1 MKKFLVL
8 AVAALTVFFAS
19 CGNGIDDERE
29 EPHKKSSD
37 GKTYLVVGSASVAAR
52 TLSGYEA
59 DKKNLTELKLTGKWE
74 NGEAETI
81 ATASSFDALTK
92 EADGETAKKYEIQ
105 AGSWEFTLSAKLNG
119 VIFEAT
125 TPATLTDGE
134 ETTVSFELESTLA
147 YGGLSITVE
156 FDNDPNLTKVVATL
170 KNPDKSEIS
179 GIIPVTIE
187 AAGFTE
193 VKDGDTVTGYSVTYS
208 RSAANED
215 ERLASGSYYLVFDF
229 YADGTEGPINSIP
242 YLVRVADGLTTA
254 YSQAIKLNE
263 TYTIKYY
270 LDGSELE
277 AGETRPGKYS
287 RKTDTIK
294 LPQMEKANYVFSGW
308 FTNSEYDGEPITE
321 ITKGSSGNITLW
333 AKFDKEL
340 GNGSIEV
347 HLDVKE
353 FSDIEV
359 NYTAVEEV
367 SGTTLTLTAD
377 AGYSSY
383 AWKVDGEAQDETG
396 NVLTIDASDWATGV
410 YDVSLVTTDSDG
422 EYFSWFGQL
431 IWTKKYTV
439 TFVTNKEGASVEPQ
453 YIVENA
459 DGDNSRAAE
468 PTEVKPTYGWYTK
481 EDFTEAFDFENP
493 VTQSMTLYGCWDL
506 GGNIYVSENGA
517 DGTGRG
523 TVGKPLAS
531 IAGAAALMKDST
543 KDYTI
548 LVGGEITGAQT
559 IGSSNGSVVAVN
571 AKSIT
576 IEGKNGSDTDILNGG
591 FTADKGT
598 TLTISTSVPVTIK
611 NLKITG
617 GYAENG
623 GGVYVAS
630 SSTLIMESGEI
641 SGNSAIYEDGGKG
654 GGVYV
659 DYGATFKMGGGVI
672 KGNSALENRTDTLS
686 SDYGGK
692 GGGVY
697 VKGTMFM
704 YGDAV
709 IGDDSQKDTATS
721 SSYSNIA
728 NLGGGVYI
736 ATSGSEGAKMY
747 MGYSAVNTT
756 ETLNGGIFYNYTMY
770 TEHEWTYPSGCG
782 GGVNVEYTSNGS
794 YDNATLAIASGTIAY
809 NASEKNGGGVYLQTN
824 SNTGW
829 AVLSMTGGTISG
841 NKHGSGEGDFGS
853 GVYVA
858 SSGVYNAEFFMGGSA
873 VVSSDN
879 DVWFDPENVD
889 IMILSEL
896 TGEAPV
902 ATITPD
908 EYSQT
913 ETVIAVAEGVTS
925 TTLKN
930 EYTKF
935 AVTPSTDPNT
945 SISKN
950 WYVSSDGKLLPS
962 VDVASLVN
970 QIGAMTESGT
980 VTVSGYLSDSS
991 ELTKIRDAICLNSS
1005 VNITLDL
1012 SGVVGLTKIPSFAF
1026 CANGTGGCPNL
1037 VGITLPEGIT
1047 EIEELAFRH
1056 AGFTTFNISA
1066 SVTTISARAFLE
1078 CSSLASVT
1086 VATGNTAFKL
1096 EEDGA
1101 LYSHDGKTLV
1111 MYGNKTATGTFAV
1124 PDAVTEIGD
1133 YAFCNCNIE
1142 SVTFGTESA
1151 LTSVGSEA
1159 FYQCAKLASISLP
1172 NTVSSIGQEAFM
1184 YCAFTSFVIPDE
1196 VEVIENNTFGVCSN
1210 LTTITIPASV
1220 TEIGS
1225 YAFTSCPVLTTV
1237 NYKGT
1242 EEQKEAMTID
1252 DTTITAS
1259 TVTWVCNYVGIGNKA
1274 APDAIGDIVFNDG
1287 TAIAYSENLALTD
1300 EQKAAAVAVIFYV
1313 GTGEATVG
1321 TNENILGKK
1330 TLGVGVHNTGDE
1342 GSQWLVWAPEDTPGY
1357 KNNFSKIWL
1366 ISYGTP
1372 PTESTLYYQFED
1384 HYMTGD
1390 FDGSDN
1396 WTEVCAQDATAA
1408 DTAAENYPAFN
1419 WVNNYASNYSLKGV
1433 WKTGWN
1439 LPTGVELHVLYNSLS
1454 IVNAALEATGGT
1466 EIGTY
1471 YWSSSQD
1478 GANSGHNNFYVFYIY
1493 FVTGTL
1499 FNGSEKSTKHGVCC
1513 IRAF

>member
-8 AVAALTVFFAS
+8 AVATLTVFFAS

-29 EPHKKSSD
+29 EPRKKSSD

-59 DKKNLTELKLTGKWE
+59 DTKNLTELKLTGKWE

-81 ATASSFDALTK
+81 ATASTFDALTK

-105 AGSWEFTLSAKLNG
+105 AGNWEFTLSAKLNG
-119 VIFEAT
+119 IDFKAT
-125 TPATLTDGE
+125 TSATLTDGE

-208 RSAANED
+208 RSATKED

-270 LDGSELE
+270 LDGSVLE

-287 RKTDTIK
+287 RKTDTIT

-308 FTNSEYDGEPITE
+308 YTNSEYDGEPITE

-359 NYTAVEEV
+359 NYTAVEEIT
-367 SGTTLTLTAD
+367 GTTLTLTAD

-410 YDVSLVTTDSDG
+410 YDVSLVTTDSDV
-422 EYFSWFGQL
+422 EYYSWFGQL

-459 DGDNSRAAE
+459 DGDNSKAVE

-517 DGTGRG
+517 DGTDRG
-523 TVGKPLAS
+523 TIGKPVATV
-531 IAGAAALMKDST
+531 AGAVALMADST

-548 LVGGEITGAQT
+548 TVDGELTGAQT

-591 FTADKGT
+591 FTADSKGT

-659 DYGATFKMGGGVI
+659 DYSATFKMGGGVI
-672 KGNSALENRTDTLS
+672 KGNSALENRTDTSS

-704 YGDAV
+704 YGTAV

-728 NLGGGVYI
+728 NLGGGVYV
-736 ATSGSEGAKMY
+736 ATAGSEGAKMY
-747 MGYSAVNTT
+747 MGYSDADTT

-794 YDNATLAIASGTIAY
+794 DDNATLAIASGTIAY

-841 NKHGSGEGDFGS
+841 NKHGSGERDYGA

-935 AVTPSTDPNT
+935 AVTPSIDPIT

-962 VDVASLVN
+962 VDVASIVS
-970 QIGAMTESGT
+970 QIAAMTTGGT

-991 ELTKIRDAICLNSS
+991 ALTEIRDAIRVNNSAS
-1005 VNITLDL
+1005 VTLDL
-1012 SGVVGLTKIPSFAF
+1012 SGVTGLTELPNGAF
-1026 CANGTGGCPNL
+1026 SDCDSL
-1037 VGITLPEGIT
+1037 ESVVLPEGIEAIPPETFRVDKKLKSFTIPSTVT
-1047 EIEELAFRH
+1047 EISGDSFYWCESLESITLAEGNNSFKIENGGLYNKDGTKLVC
-1056 AGFTTFNISA
+1056 AFTRTSETDFVIS
-1066 SVTTISARAFLE
+1066 S
-1078 CSSLASVT
+1078 
-1086 VATGNTAFKL
+1086 G
-1096 EEDGA
+1096 
-1101 LYSHDGKTLV
+1101 
-1111 MYGNKTATGTFAV
+1111 
-1124 PDAVTEIGD
+1124 VTEIGK
-1133 YAFCNCNIE
+1133 YAFSHASITGVTIPDGVKTICDSAFEGCDKLKSVEIPDSVETIE
-1142 SVTFGTESA
+1142 RKAFNGCLSLATAKLSSSLTSIGTVFDYSGLTSIDIPEGVEEIGYEAFNYCGSLTTVILPKSLKSIDSGAFSGTALTTVKYRGTADDKDKITINDSVLKDLTWLYMITLTDASYIKEKLYDFMYSSDGATAFEKSSTPPDSA
-1151 LTSVGSEA
+1151 LGYGDYLYLDAQDEEAGQVYFWGDRSEKKIYYYAPENSVLVLNSNSSGLFEN
-1159 FYQCAKLASISLP
+1159 CSIL
-1172 NTVSSIGQEAFM
+1172 VSIDVSDFDVSQVTDMSNMFR
-1184 YCAFTSFVIPDE
+1184 YCSD
-1196 VEVIENNTFGVCSN
+1196 
-1210 LTTITIPASV
+1210 LTTI
-1220 TEIGS
+1220 
-1225 YAFTSCPVLTTV
+1225 YA
-1237 NYKGT
+1237 KEGT
-1242 EEQKEAMTID
+1242 DWTKDVPSGCQ
-1252 DTTITAS
+1252 S
-1259 TVTWVCNYVGIGNKA
+1259 
-1274 APDAIGDIVFNDG
+1274 DG
-1287 TAIAYSENLALTD
+1287 M
-1300 EQKAAAVAVIFYV
+1300 F
-1313 GTGEATVG
+1313 VG
-1321 TNENILGKK
+1321 TNIISGDPDSLPADI
-1330 TLGVGVHNTGDE
+1330 TRAYVGEKE
-1342 GSQWLVWAPEDTPGY
+1342 G
-1357 KNNFSKIWL
+1357 
-1366 ISYGTP
+1366 
-1372 PTESTLYYQFED
+1372 
-1384 HYMTGD
+1384 
-1390 FDGSDN
+1390 
-1396 WTEVCAQDATAA
+1396 
-1408 DTAAENYPAFN
+1408 
-1419 WVNNYASNYSLKGV
+1419 
-1433 WKTGWN
+1433 
-1439 LPTGVELHVLYNSLS
+1439 
-1454 IVNAALEATGGT
+1454 
-1466 EIGTY
+1466 EIG
-1471 YWSSSQD
+1471 
-1478 GANSGHNNFYVFYIY
+1478 Y
-1493 FVTGTL
+1493 FTL
-1499 FNGSEKSTKHGVCC
+1499 KE
-1513 IRAF
+1513 